1 MPNGGE
7 NGDPEN
13 TVINRSPLH
22 RYSPEYV
29 PGQHCHHSVFFI
41 RDTAGFIRI
50 AGIF

>member
-13 TVINRSPLH
+13 IPGNGESLL

-29 PGQHCHHSVFFI
+29 PGQHYPQS
-41 RDTAGFIRI
+41 
-50 AGIF
+50 IFLKKQ

>member
-13 TVINRSPLH
+13 IAGKTRSLL

-29 PGQHCHHSVFFI
+29 PGQQYPHPFF
-41 RDTAGFIRI
+41 
-50 AGIF
+50 